1 MTGECDN
8 FVRAAEGGNDRR
20 VRMAEWRRGRRFV
33 AVVLCVALACG
44 GGSAAAQFFIGG
56 NENLIQIS
64 RENLIQ
70 NVFRNQQSVEGA
82 RQNATDALQVQVD
95 FVALIG
101 TLTESQRAKLELAGR
116 GDIHRF
122 FDDFEGYL
130 RTAPTGQI
138 TMQQWNDVWQ
148 GLQPLRTRYSAGLH
162 GPGSLFRKTI
172 PAALDAQQR
181 TAYEQLET
189 ERSRRH
195 YLALIRATLS
205 VIDGQIPLTT
215 RQREQI
221 TRVVME
227 KTKPPRTYGQS
238 YYQYYIVLYQMS
250 GIEDDLKPLF
260 EENEWDLMQ
269 KILQQG
275 RQYEHMLRNNMGG
288 VFE

>member
-8 FVRAAEGGNDRR
+8 YVRAAEGGNDRR